1 MKASALLGDVASIL
15 RLHIIAIAVM
25 AALAFS
31 RMLFGEV
38 LVGVALLGGLDW
50 LLINLLNRVS
60 DVKEDIANQIR
71 GTERLVGRHRLVLGA
86 WIALFVGSTLV
97 GHLVAPELT
106 VWRLAVQLVGVG
118 YSYPIVPAWRGGR
131 LALARFKDLYF
142 FKNFMSAALFVTT
155 CVGYGLWVKGA
166 GADGAQR
173 FEAGLSW
180 ESVLALIAFF
190 VPFEITYEIL
200 YDLRDLEGDRLAGV
214 PTYPVVHGV
223 ETSVRIIDAL
233 LVASAATLVIAVLRG
248 ALGVRELLMVLAP
261 LIQVVY
267 YKPRY
272 RRGLT
277 SGDCIRLTWVG
288 AALLG
293 VWLLGTE
300 LWVAAGLPENI
311 FLR

>member
-1 MKASALLGDVASIL
+1 MIGDIASIL
-15 RLHIIAIAVM
+15 RLHIIAIAIM

-31 RMLFGEV
+31 RMLLGEV
-38 LVGVALLGGLDW
+38 MVPVALLGGLDW

-71 GTERLVGRHRLVLGA
+71 GTEHLVGRHRLVLAA
-86 WIALFVGSTLV
+86 WVGLLAASIVV

-106 VWRLAVQLVGVG
+106 VARLGVQLVGVG
-118 YSYPIVPAWRGGR
+118 YSYAIVPAWGRGGLR
-131 LALARFKDLYF
+131 LARFKDLYF

-155 CVGYGLWVKGA
+155 CLGYPLLVAA
-166 GADGAQR
+166 GA
-173 FEAGLSW
+173 AGGVTFAEGMSW
-180 ESVLALIAFF
+180 ASVIALTAFF

-233 LVASAATLVIAVLRG
+233 LVAAGVTLAISVLRG
-248 ALGVRELLMVLAP
+248 VLGVRELLMILAP
-261 LIQVVY
+261 VIQVAY

-272 RRGLT
+272 GRGLT
-277 SGDCIRLTWVG
+277 SGDCIILTWVG

-293 VWLLGTE
+293 VWLVGTE
-300 LWVAAGLPENI
+300 LWVRGGLPENI